1 MNGPELFI
9 TLLSGALTMEADSTG
24 FDQQPDVVQPSLE
37 VMPIA
42 AYAAAAADDDFDPL
56 PPTEPGQRFRPGDVN
71 NDGRIN
77 QADVEA
83 TVRILLGGNTTG
95 LVRAAA
101 DLNGDNK
108 ITVTDLVCI
117 IKKL

>member
-1 MNGPELFI
+1 MS
-9 TLLSGALTMEADSTG
+9 LLSILLFAGALTVGADSTG
-24 FDQQPDVVQPSLE
+24 FDRQPDVEQPSLE
-37 VMPIA
+37 AIPV
-42 AYAAAAADDDFDPL
+42 AYAASAADDDFDPL

-71 NDGRIN
+71 NDGRID

-83 TVRILLGGNTTG
+83 TVRILLGGDTTG